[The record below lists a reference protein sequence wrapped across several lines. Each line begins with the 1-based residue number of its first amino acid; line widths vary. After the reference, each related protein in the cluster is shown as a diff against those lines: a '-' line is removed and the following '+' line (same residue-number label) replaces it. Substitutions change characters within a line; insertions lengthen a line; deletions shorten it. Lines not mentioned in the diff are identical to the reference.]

1 MWRIL
6 YNYSAILLKRWGE
19 GCKEAGQAYTYDY
32 PTLYYDNVYNN
43 NTMDE

>member
-6 YNYSAILLKRWGE
+6 YNYSAILLKRRGE
-19 GCKEAGQAYTYDY
+19 ERKEAGQAYTYDY